1 MGLIAA
7 ALGSVG
13 GVLADQWKEYFYCE
27 SISNDVLMVKG
38 QKKTGGR
45 SSNTKGSDNVISQG
59 SIIAVADGQC
69 MIIVEN
75 GKVAELCAQ
84 PGEYKYDSTLEPS
97 IFAGNLGESIINT
110 FKEMGKRFTFGGE
123 PAKDQ
128 RVYYVNTKEII
139 GNKYGTAQ
147 PVPFTVID
155 QRANLEM
162 LVRIKCFGEYSFRI
176 SDPIRF
182 YTNIA
187 SNVSSEY
194 AKEQLDG
201 QMRSELLTAL
211 QPAFAV
217 LSENGIRYSA
227 LPGHTMELADALNQQ
242 LSTKWKNLRG
252 MEIVSFGV
260 SSIKA
265 DEEDEKKLQ
274 DAQLNV
280 TYSSDPRKYQ
290 TMMGM
295 GTVEAMKAAANN
307 ANGAMAGFMGMG
319 MANGMGM
326 GMGGPGM
333 NAWTQGGAGYPPQGG
348 QMAPGSFA
356 PQGGQAA
363 PAGAAPAGAAGWK
376 CPKCGASATGK
387 FCPEC
392 GTQKPGDTAGW
403 TCSCGTVNKGKF
415 CQNCGT
421 PKPAGAPLY
430 KCDKCGWE
438 PSDPSNPPKF
448 CPECG
453 DPFDT
458 GDIVGQK

>member
-7 ALGSVG
+7 ALGTVN

-27 SISNDVLMVKG
+27 SISNDILMVKG
-38 QKKTGGR
+38 QKKAGKR

-75 GKVAELCAQ
+75 GKVAELCAE

-97 IFAGNLGESIINT
+97 IFAGKLGESIINT
-110 FKEMGKRFTFGGE
+110 FKEIGKRFTFGGE

-128 RVYYVNTKEII
+128 RVYYVNTKEIT
-139 GNKYGTAQ
+139 GNKYGTPQA
-147 PVPFTVID
+147 VPFTVID

-162 LVRIKCFGEYSFRI
+162 LVRIKCFGEYSFRVT
-176 SDPIRF
+176 DPIRF

-194 AKEQLDG
+194 AKEQLDS

-217 LSENGIRYSA
+217 LSEQGIRYSA
-227 LPGHTMELADALNQQ
+227 LPGHTLELADALNQQ
-242 LSTKWKNLRG
+242 LSSKWKNLRG

-326 GMGGPGM
+326 AGGMGM
-333 NAWTQGGAGYPPQGG
+333 NAWAQQGG
-348 QMAPGSFA
+348 QIPPGGFA
-356 PQGGQAA
+356 QGGGQAA
-363 PAGAAPAGAAGWK
+363 PEAAPKTAGAAPAAGWT
-376 CPKCGASATGK
+376 CPKCGSSATGK
-387 FCPEC
+387 FCPDC
-392 GTQKPGDTAGW
+392 GSPKPASDGW
-403 TCSCGTVNKGKF
+403 TCSCGAVNKGKF
-415 CQNCGT
+415 CQECGK

-430 KCDKCGWE
+430 KCDKCGWQ
-438 PSDPSNPPKF
+438 PADPHNPPKF

-453 DPFDT
+453 DPFDA
-458 GDIVGQK
+458 GDIVG

>member
-7 ALGSVG
+7 AMGTVG

-27 SISNDVLMVKG
+27 SISNDILMVKG

-59 SIIAVADGQC
+59 SVIAVADGQC

-97 IFAGNLGESIINT
+97 IFAGNLGESIIAT

-139 GNKYGTAQ
+139 GNKYGTAS
-147 PVPFTVID
+147 PVPFTIID

-162 LVRIKCFGEYSFRI
+162 MVRIKCFGEYSFRI
-176 SDPIRF
+176 TDPIRF

-194 AKEQLDG
+194 PKEQLESF
-201 QMRSELLTAL
+201 MRSELLGSL
-211 QPAFAV
+211 QPALAI
-217 LSENGIRYSA
+217 LSEKGIRYTA
-227 LPGHTMELADALNQQ
+227 LPGHTLEIAQALNQQ
-242 LSTKWKNLRG
+242 LSSQWKNLRG
-252 MEIVSFGV
+252 MEIVSFNIA
-260 SSIKA
+260 SIKA

-295 GTVEAMKAAANN
+295 GTIEAMKAAANN
-307 ANGAMAGFMGMG
+307 SNGAAMGFMGMG
-319 MANGMGM
+319 MANNM
-326 GMGGPGM
+326 GMGGMNM
-333 NAWTQGGAGYPPQGG
+333 NAWAQ
-348 QMAPGSFA
+348 
-356 PQGGQAA
+356 
-363 PAGAAPAGAAGWK
+363 
-376 CPKCGASATGK
+376 
-387 FCPEC
+387 
-392 GTQKPGDTAGW
+392 
-403 TCSCGTVNKGKF
+403 
-415 CQNCGT
+415 
-421 PKPAGAPLY
+421 
-430 KCDKCGWE
+430 
-438 PSDPSNPPKF
+438 
-448 CPECG
+448 
-453 DPFDT
+453 
-458 GDIVGQK
+458 